1 MGETQVATGEA
12 QAKDYYRTSF
22 AKRFGRLAD
31 KPYLDVHVVDHC
43 NLRCRGC
50 IHFAPL
56 AERRFLDEG
65 DYARDLAMLSGVAGI
80 EGYFR
85 AVVLMGGEQL
95 LHPRLPEVM
104 RLTRRYLPSTPV
116 LLSSNGLLL
125 RRMSDEF
132 WETLVDC
139 GIELTLSAYPLGMDY
154 QALLELARQR
164 GVVAGLAS
172 DRTERDR
179 GKEVFFK
186 LALDPTGSQDERHSF
201 VNCTFGGCYPQLAR
215 GALWP
220 CQVAAH
226 HGSLARGA
234 SRWIWLLAMGTV
246 CRWMD
251 LRRRGRLIGF
261 GVGRILC
268 AAFATM
274 MPWRSSNGAGRA
286 SRRASGS
293 LTARMPPPLRAET
306 TYS

>member
-12 QAKDYYRTSF
+12 QAKDYYRISF

-31 KPYLDVHVVDHC
+31 RPYLDVHVVDHC

-80 EGYFR
+80 EGYLR
-85 AVVLMGGEQL
+85 AVVLMSGEPL

-125 RRMSDEF
+125 RGMSDEF

-164 GVVAGLAS
+164 GVVAGDGDWLPLDGIDSTAQIDRFRRRLHPLCRFCNNDALEVVEWGRSRLEASEWLA
-172 DRTERDR
+172 DGED
-179 GKEVFFK
+179 
-186 LALDPTGSQDERHSF
+186 
-201 VNCTFGGCYPQLAR
+201 
-215 GALWP
+215 
-220 CQVAAH
+220 VAAPQ
-226 HGSLARGA
+226 
-234 SRWIWLLAMGTV
+234 SRNYL
-246 CRWMD
+246 
-251 LRRRGRLIGF
+251 
-261 GVGRILC
+261 
-268 AAFATM
+268 
-274 MPWRSSNGAGRA
+274 
-286 SRRASGS
+286 
-293 LTARMPPPLRAET
+293 
-306 TYS
+306 

>member
-1 MGETQVATGEA
+1 MGET
-12 QAKDYYRTSF
+12 QAKDYYRISF

-31 KPYLDVHVVDHC
+31 RPYLDVHVVDHC

-85 AVVLMGGEQL
+85 AVVLMGGEPL

-125 RRMSDEF
+125 RGMSDEF

-139 GIELTLSAYPLGMDY
+139 GIELTLSSYPLGMDY

-186 LALDPTGSQDERHSF
+186 LALDPTGSQDEQHSF
-201 VNCTFGGCYPQLAR
+201 VNCTFGGCYLQLVR

-226 HGSLARGA
+226 HEPLAQRFSLDMAA
-234 SRWIWLLAMGTV
+234 SDGDCLPLDGLASTGQID
-246 CRWMD
+246 WF
-251 LRRRGRLIGF
+251 RRRPHPLCRFCNNDALEVVEWGRSRLEASEWLADG
-261 GVGRILC
+261 GEAGC
-268 AAFATM
+268 AAAV
-274 MPWRSSNGAGRA
+274 RKS
-286 SRRASGS
+286 
-293 LTARMPPPLRAET
+293 
-306 TYS
+306 